1 VGNCGIGQIGI
12 VLGLDLCYDAY
23 VGARMGRQTGLG
35 GREGQMRKTGLLVT
49 VLTGVLLILMGCAAV
64 AEESESG
71 VIALVPFADEGFGLR
86 GVRPVEGWT
95 DKAMLLQQSVALS
108 RDELVATLAAQSDL
122 IALPKSIG
130 TYKGR
135 AFTWDLYTFTTRLEE
150 AGPGIYRVDMGLAER
165 DATFYM
171 VTLVSEPSA
180 YAQYEARFDTVY
192 RRALYALEP
201 L

>member
-1 VGNCGIGQIGI
+1 
-12 VLGLDLCYDAY
+12 
-23 VGARMGRQTGLG
+23 
-35 GREGQMRKTGLLVT
+35 MRKTGLLVT

-135 AFTWDLYTFTTRLEE
+135 AFIWDLYTFTTRLEE

-192 RRALYALEP
+192 RRALHALEP